1 MCYHLPLHTL
11 QFELP
16 LITMVEERFYI
27 LVVCAALRAACST
40 VKAGHC
46 AIAAT
51 GTSAD

>member
-1 MCYHLPLHTL
+1 MCYQLPFYTS

-16 LITMVEERFYI
+16 LIIVVEDCFYI